1 MCRGF
6 QNEGKKREKE
16 GEKKIDDLV
25 SKRVKRKGLKRKN
38 IRERE
43 RERETFELDTKRAVG
58 LGVGL
63 GVFDFSVCLCG
74 CGQKF

>member
-1 MCRGF
+1 MCHGF
-6 QNEGKKREKE
+6 QNEGKSREKE
-16 GEKKIDDLV
+16 GEKKIEDLV
-25 SKRVKRKGLKRKN
+25 SKRIKRKGLKRKN
-38 IRERE
+38 IRE